1 MRLSR
6 GNFTTTRERM
16 SNESLSQQ
24 LLFQSGQL
32 KRYSTGIYGKN
43 NILVKAQA
51 NIEET
56 IRNVLEK
63 YDCIE
68 IVLPLLQPQSIWLE
82 SGRWDKYNNSGQM
95 FYCNMPNGTFCMAP
109 TAEEAVLSFVRDN
122 VNSYKQL
129 PINVYQIG
137 AKFRNEL
144 RSRGGLLRS
153 KEFTMMDAYSFHESH
168 EDLTKEYF
176 KMRQAYLE
184 IFCRLGLKVIPV
196 KALSGDIG
204 GNYSEEF
211 MCIADSG
218 EDTILV
224 NKDFSMAFNTE
235 ILELENATEFL
246 MKNYGISIDLDELHE
261 EHCIELGHIFQLGQ
275 KYSETMNGTFIGRD
289 GKSNYYHMGCY
300 GIGVSRTLAA
310 ICEVNCDNDG
320 LKWPIHIAPYTFYI
334 VSNKNQTDTAE
345 ELYKNLIGNG
355 SKVIIDDRTNVS
367 FGAKIKDAKLLG
379 IPYLIIIGNSY
390 SGDNVYEVEE
400 RLTGTKLKLTFEQ
413 LCKLVTVKD

>member
-204 GNYSEEF
+204 GNYS
-211 MCIADSG
+211 
-218 EDTILV
+218 
-224 NKDFSMAFNTE
+224 
-235 ILELENATEFL
+235 
-246 MKNYGISIDLDELHE
+246 
-261 EHCIELGHIFQLGQ
+261 
-275 KYSETMNGTFIGRD
+275 
-289 GKSNYYHMGCY
+289 
-300 GIGVSRTLAA
+300 
-310 ICEVNCDNDG
+310 
-320 LKWPIHIAPYTFYI
+320 
-334 VSNKNQTDTAE
+334 
-345 ELYKNLIGNG
+345 
-355 SKVIIDDRTNVS
+355 
-367 FGAKIKDAKLLG
+367 
-379 IPYLIIIGNSY
+379 
-390 SGDNVYEVEE
+390 
-400 RLTGTKLKLTFEQ
+400 
-413 LCKLVTVKD
+413 